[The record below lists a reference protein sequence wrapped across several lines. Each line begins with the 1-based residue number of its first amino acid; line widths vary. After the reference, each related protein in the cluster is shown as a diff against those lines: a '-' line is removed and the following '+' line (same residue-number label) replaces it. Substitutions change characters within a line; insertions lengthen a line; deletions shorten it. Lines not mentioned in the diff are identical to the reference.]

1 MSKVIKTILLIF
13 VSVILALLIAEGA
26 ARLVFDPIDF
36 LKPVTA
42 SDEVFRYRIEPG
54 SGAHDD
60 WGFRNKALPA
70 EVDIVAIGDSHT
82 YGVSA
87 QAKDSWP
94 VQLSGLST
102 KSVYNMSLPGY
113 GPAEYL
119 LLMQEKAMGLKPDM
133 IIAGF
138 YLGNDLKDT
147 FNAVYTVPIWEE
159 LRSPD
164 TDSEISQDLLPVRKG
179 SSPGLTDRLSSR
191 SVLYRLFS
199 SSFIGDNLRQRRRIA
214 RGERVVMLNEE
225 QHGIK
230 TGFTPDRRLKG
241 LDTQNPE
248 VSEGLRLSL
257 KLFNRM
263 NELAKE
269 NGIEFLV
276 VIIPTKEM
284 VYSGLLEGNKDLP
297 AAEELDRLI
306 ASERKI
312 NSAVVRYF
320 RQNGINFIEVLP
332 ALQSRSITEQ
342 IYPSNFGGHT
352 NKNGYRIIAETLNYK
367 LGNMSRDK

>member
-1 MSKVIKTILLIF
+1 MPKVIKNILLIL
-13 VSVILALLIAEGA
+13 VSIFAALLIAEGA

-42 SDEVFRYRIEPG
+42 SDEVLRYRIEPG
-54 SGAHDD
+54 SGAHDN
-60 WGFRNKALPA
+60 WGFRNKSVPD

-94 VQLSGLST
+94 VQLSGLT
-102 KSVYNMSLPGY
+102 GKSVYNMSLPGY
-113 GPAEYL
+113 GPAEYF
-119 LLMQEKAMGLKPDM
+119 LLMQDKALGLRPDM

-147 FNAVYTVPIWEE
+147 FNAVYTVPVWQE

-164 TDSEISQDLLPVRKG
+164 IDSEISQDLLPVKKNG
-179 SSPGLTDRLSSR
+179 SPGLTDWLSSN
-191 SVLYRLFS
+191 SVLYRLYS
-199 SSFIGDNLRQRRRIA
+199 SSFIGDSLRQRRRIA

-241 LDTQNPE
+241 LDIQNLE
-248 VSEGLRLSL
+248 VSEGLMLSL
-257 KLFNRM
+257 DLFNRM
-263 NELAKE
+263 NRLARE

-276 VIIPTKEM
+276 VIIPTKET
-284 VYSGLLEGNKDLP
+284 VYSGLLEGNKNLP
-297 AAEELDRLI
+297 ATDELDRLI
-306 ASERKI
+306 TSEREI
-312 NSAVVRYF
+312 NSAAVRYF
-320 RQNGINFIEVLP
+320 RQNGIDFIEVLP

-352 NKNGYRIIAETLNYK
+352 NKNGYRIIAETLSYK
-367 LGNMSRDK
+367 LGNKTRDQ